1 MLLLADVFEKI
12 RNNNL
17 KNSGLFPSNY
27 LNALA
32 LMWDAMLNMAKVEF
46 ELISDL
52 DMHIFF
58 EKGMRGGV
66 YYTSDRYS
74 KAINKYLKSY
84 NPKQQSSDIIFLDA
98 NNLHGYVMCKFLLTS
113 DFKWLDPKKFDLNK
127 YTSNSPKGYVTEV
140 DFEYPI
146 ELWELDKEYP
156 LAPDKIEIKN

>member
-113 DFKWLDPKKFDLNK
+113 DFKWLHPKKFDLNK

-146 ELWELDKEYP
+146 EL
-156 LAPDKIEIKN
+156 